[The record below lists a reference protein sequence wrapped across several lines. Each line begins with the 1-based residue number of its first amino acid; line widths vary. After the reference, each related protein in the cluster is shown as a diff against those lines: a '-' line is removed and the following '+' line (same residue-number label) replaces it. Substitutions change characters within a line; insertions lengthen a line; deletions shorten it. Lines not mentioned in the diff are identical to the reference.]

1 MQTEHNF
8 TETPKTFR
16 LTDAEKRTLT
26 ELAEFHKTTDSKILR
41 AFLAIPQ
48 HYPTIH
54 TAIKQFV

>member
-1 MQTEHNF
+1 MPTTHF
-8 TETPKTFR
+8 TESPKTFR

-26 ELAEFHKTTDSKILR
+26 ELAEFHQTTDSKILR

-48 HYPTIH
+48 HYPSIH

>member
-1 MQTEHNF
+1 MQTAHNF
-8 TETPKTFR
+8 NETPKTFR
-16 LTDAEKRTLT
+16 LTVEEKRTLT

-48 HYPTIH
+48 HYPAIH